1 MRDIAIDLHNTTIT
15 KENIMR
21 RETYERL
28 EKIVTARK
36 GYVGTREL
44 LAQGIT
50 NRQIAAFVA
59 EGLLE
64 KVCHGCYWLQNAGL
78 QKPADYKAIEV
89 CMSDLNAVICADS
102 ACFYLG
108 LIEVEPSVLSITT
121 SRGDRSTIKMNFPI
135 TRHYCLNSKFVV
147 DRSTITTDFGNYNIY
162 DVERSVCD
170 SIRFRKDID
179 TYIFELIIDTY
190 RERCKREEQQEKRIL
205 EYAKRLRMMNQAKKY
220 F

>member
-1 MRDIAIDLHNTTIT
+1 MRDTAINLHYAIT
-15 KENIMR
+15 MKENTMR

-28 EKIVTARK
+28 EKIVTTRK

-78 QKPADYKAIEV
+78 EKPADYKAIEV

-102 ACFYLG
+102 ACYYLG
-108 LIEVEPSVLSITT
+108 LIDEEPPVLSIAT

-147 DRSTITTDFGNYNIY
+147 DRSAVTTDFGSYNIY

-170 SIRFRKDID
+170 SIRYRKDID
-179 TYIFELIIDTY
+179 AHIFELIIDTY
-190 RERCKREEQQEKRIL
+190 RERCKREERQEKRIL
-205 EYAKRLRMMNQAKKY
+205 EYAKRLRMFNQAKKY

>member
-1 MRDIAIDLHNTTIT
+1 
-15 KENIMR
+15 MR

-28 EKIVTARK
+28 EKMVTVHK
-36 GYVGTREL
+36 GYAGTREL

-64 KVCHGCYWLQNAGL
+64 KVCHGCYWLQTAGL

-108 LIEVEPSVLSITT
+108 LIDAEPPVLSITT
-121 SRGDRSTIKMNFPI
+121 SRGDRSTIKMNFPV
-135 TRHYCLNSKFVV
+135 TRHYCLDSKFAA
-147 DRSTITTDFGNYNIY
+147 DRSAIATDFGNYNIY
-162 DVERSVCD
+162 DMERSVCD

-190 RERCKREEQQEKRIL
+190 RERCKQDEQRGKRIL